1 MLLEQT
7 LATLHALK
15 LHGMATAL
23 DEQRGIPDLTTLAFE
38 ERLALLLEREQARRH
53 DRRVA
58 RLLQLARL
66 RYAYSGGIRPLI
78 PVKSGHPF
86 RRIPATR

>member
-38 ERLALLLEREQARRH
+38 ERLALLLERRQAPRRREH
-53 DRRVA
+53 EA
-58 RLLQLARL
+58 GGGH
-66 RYAYSGGIRPLI
+66 SGGRMLEMLDGSHVTQPR
-78 PVKSGHPF
+78 VRSTEGMSMSG
-86 RRIPATR
+86 